1 MQLLGH
7 MNFASR
13 VILAGRSFVSYL
25 LKLAASVKEMYYFVH
40 LNKLCREDLY
50 LWVYFWKIGME
61 YHYFTRKTLLHL
73 MTFTY
78 TLMLLQLQ
86 DLQLSM
92 DPIGCFLHDH

>member
-1 MQLLGH
+1 MQLFRH

-13 VILAGRSFVSYL
+13 VILAGRSFVSNL

-50 LWVYFWKIGME
+50 MWVLFLENWNGVSLFYEKN
-61 YHYFTRKTLLHL
+61 FTTSHDI
-73 MTFTY
+73 FY
-78 TLMLLQLQ
+78 TLMLLLLR

-92 DPIGCFLHDH
+92 DPVGCFLYGR